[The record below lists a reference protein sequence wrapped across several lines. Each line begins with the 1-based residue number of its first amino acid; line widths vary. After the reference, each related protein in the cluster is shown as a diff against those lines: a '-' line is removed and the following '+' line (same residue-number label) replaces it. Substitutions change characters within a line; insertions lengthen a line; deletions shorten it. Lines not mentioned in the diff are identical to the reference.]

1 MVVKELITELLN
13 CDMKSKIELKT
24 INVDKCGVAHL
35 YDVHS
40 IDKTVVYDQE
50 QNTFITTILFKNYD
64 FERESEE

>member
-1 MVVKELITELLN
+1 MTVKELITELLN

-24 INVDKCGVAHL
+24 INVDKDGYPHL

-50 QNTFITTILFKNYD
+50 QNTFITRILFKNYD
-64 FERESEE
+64 FEKESK